1 MKKRLYGLVL
11 AGLLVFAACQPTP
24 EKEAVVNKGDGV
36 YEQKVEVAKKEERT
50 EEVLPEASASPGPTE
65 VPKYAFEPHWT
76 DTVSLKNFDVTIDV
90 DVEAPDTAI
99 FPVYRVKSRPFALE
113 DDRWQ
118 AICRVLMGNVTAERP
133 GGATVQDLKEQ
144 LEALEKGQYDVENQ
158 TWRPY
163 SKETYNELAGD
174 IMKELQTAPEEGDFT
189 PVSEVR
195 FEQMPAEKVFQ
206 TEEGVLWEVQYQETW
221 PSISRYLRGTPQPER
236 WVLSGT
242 AMDGEEPS
250 ALKNVSCTEEEAR
263 QFVKDFFEEVQV
275 GDIGISRIEKGRVVD
290 ADTSQV
296 LKEGWIVE
304 CARKGGNC
312 PAFHYRYYKT
322 SGTLRF
328 SEDAYSAGLPAESI
342 QLFVDEEGVASISW
356 LNPLEVIGTEVQNVE
371 ILPFAQVQELIK
383 QAIFNG
389 LSWTGNKKS
398 GSAFY
403 SGFYTTR
410 VILSYC
416 FAPVKDAPEEFY
428 FTPAW
433 FVLLQSHSASAAV
446 AECMIVINAV
456 DGTRMDPKA

>member
-1 MKKRLYGLVL
+1 MKKRICGLVL
-11 AGLLVFAACQPTP
+11 AGVLVFAACQPTP

-36 YEQKVEVAKKEERT
+36 YEQKVEVAKKEERA
-50 EEVLPEASASPGPTE
+50 EAVLPDASSAPAPTE
-65 VPKYAFEPHWT
+65 VPKYVFETHWT
-76 DTVSLKNFDVTIDV
+76 DTVSLRNFDVAIDV
-90 DVEAPDTAI
+90 DVEAPDTTI
-99 FPVYRVKSRPFALE
+99 FPVYRVKSRPFAPE
-113 DDRWQ
+113 DARWQ

-144 LEALEKGQYDVENQ
+144 LEALEKGQYDAENQ

-163 SKETYNELAGD
+163 GKETYEELAGD
-174 IMKELQTAPEEGDFT
+174 IMKEMQAAPEEGDFT
-189 PVSEVR
+189 PVSEVH
-195 FEQMPAEKVFQ
+195 FEQMPADKVFQ
-206 TEEGVLWEVQYQETW
+206 TEAGGLWEVQYQETW
-221 PSISRYLRGTPQPER
+221 LSISRYLRGIIQPER

-242 AMDGEEPS
+242 AMDGEEPA
-250 ALKNVSCTEEEAR
+250 ALKNVSCTEEEVR
-263 QFVKDFFEEVQV
+263 QFVKDFFKEVQV
-275 GDIGISRIEKGRVVD
+275 GDIGISRMEKGRVVD
-290 ADTSQV
+290 ADTAQV

-304 CARKGGNC
+304 CARKGGDC

-342 QLFVDEEGVASISW
+342 QLFMDEEGVASVSC

-371 ILPFAQVQELIK
+371 ILPFAQVQALIK

-389 LSWTGNKKS
+389 LSWTGYKQS
-398 GSAFY
+398 GSAFS

-433 FVLLQSHSASAAV
+433 FVLLQSRSASASV
-446 AECMIVINAV
+446 AECMIVLNAV